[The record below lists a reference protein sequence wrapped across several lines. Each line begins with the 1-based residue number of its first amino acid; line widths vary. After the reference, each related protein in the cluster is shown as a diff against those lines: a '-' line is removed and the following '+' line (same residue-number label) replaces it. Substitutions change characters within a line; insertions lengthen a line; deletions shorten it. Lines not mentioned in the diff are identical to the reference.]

1 MRAPAGN
8 RSIRVIPPHP
18 LPAILPRCSVMTLEA
33 IRYRTG
39 SLQILNQLLLPHQT
53 VYDDIRSVQDAYEA
67 IKSMKVRGS
76 SSPLSPNLLLS
87 PAPPACPARL
97 LHVHSFPSCMCGVF
111 CVVFCMCR
119 VFCALTA
126 ACMHAGTHTCAR
138 RRRPVF
144 LFLDLPAASSH
155 LPLNHPLF
163 IVFTSCVSAI
173 KLGVCAH

>member
-1 MRAPAGN
+1 MRVRAPAGN
-8 RSIRVIPPHP
+8 RSIRVIPSHP

-97 LHVHSFPSCMCGVF
+97 PHVHSVPSCMCGGF

-126 ACMHAGTHTCAR
+126 ACMQAHIH
-138 RRRPVF
+138 V
-144 LFLDLPAASSH
+144 LAAVGLYFCFWTYLQH
-155 LPLNHPLF
+155 RLTYL
-163 IVFTSCVSAI
+163 
-173 KLGVCAH
+173 